1 LGYRE
6 QNKQI
11 QRHATTQEDIM
22 RTVARVLILSF
33 ILTGIAFAGPGKIKG
48 KVVDKESK
56 EGLVGANVSLVGTS
70 YGATTDVN
78 GDYQILNVP
87 AGEYTLKATYVGYAA
102 FNVTGFRVNS
112 DFTTE
117 QNFAMSSEAVTMQQV
132 EVVAVR
138 PLIRK
143 DYTNTTTVKTADDI
157 ANLPIRGVSE
167 VVGLQ
172 ASVVKN
178 EGSNLLYVRGGRP
191 EEVSYLM
198 DGVPV
203 NNPLSGRGSAAFTN
217 VNQNI
222 VEELQVQTG
231 GFNAEYGSALSG
243 IINLNT
249 KSATNKYTATA
260 EFVTDALG
268 NPTTGKDGVWGY
280 YLGNVSIGG
289 PVIPDNDIATLFLSG
304 EHQILTDNDPRAVG
318 GIKPNTK
325 STNWG
330 FSGKLALK
338 PTKEMDLKLGGNYF
352 GSKGNN
358 WNNLDRFLNWEH
370 HQKFDNATL
379 SGFARF
385 THNIGANLFYSLQG
399 SYFNEKLKS
408 GDGVWY
414 DDLLS
419 YGDPAKNPALPSTA
433 QNPGARYSF
442 LSEPGTVIDRFTKSQ
457 SEIFTYNADVTIQA
471 GAHLLKAGG
480 EYRTHKIRRYTINPM
495 GLALNLQGSGAD
507 GDWERYRNQNVEY
520 YGFNYTGDT
529 EYDGEDDFFRNDTND
544 KKEGPKKPIYLAF
557 YLQDKFELADLVLN
571 FGLRV
576 DHFDAKEM
584 VPKDPLNP
592 FGARLNPDGSINPS
606 GGVFDANDW
615 EASSATTQVSPRLG
629 FSFPI
634 TDRAVFHAQYGTFLQ
649 MPPLQYVLISKTWA
663 DRYMGDSPFSTR
675 IPNPNLKPERTVA
688 YELGFRQLLTDNVAF
703 SVTGFYKEVKDLI
716 QARNFGVGSTP
727 AFPNSYES
735 YENVDFGTVKGFD
748 VIFEMRRTSNIAM
761 QVNYTLSFANG
772 TGSEPQ
778 RQGRITWIQSQAPK
792 LVAPLDYDR
801 RHAGSVNIDYRL
813 GEGMGPKFGDLYLLE
828 RTGLNLLFT
837 FNSGVPYTRSI
848 VTNPFFGGVT
858 EIRPTG
864 AINEAS
870 TPWNFRFDLN
880 VNRTFKVG
888 PVDLV
893 AFLSVINVL
902 DADNVVS
909 VYVARRGGAALE
921 NETGIYRGT
930 GLPDNSGWLATRD
943 GQIWA
948 QTNGPEA
955 VRLFKEREANPENFG
970 MPRQVRVGL
979 RLEY

>member
-1 LGYRE
+1 
-6 QNKQI
+6 
-11 QRHATTQEDIM
+11 M

-33 ILTGIAFAGPGKIKG
+33 ILTGVAFAGPGKIKG

-78 GDYQILNVP
+78 GDFQILNIP
-87 AGEYTLKATYVGYAA
+87 AGDYTLKATYVGYAA
-102 FNVTGFRVNS
+102 FTVTGFRVNS

-117 QNFAMSSEAVTMQQV
+117 QNFTMSSEAVTLQQV
-132 EVVAVR
+132 EVVAQR

-143 DYTNTTTVKTADDI
+143 DFTNTTTVRTADDI

-203 NNPLSGRGSAAFTN
+203 NNPLSGRGSPAFSN
-217 VNQNI
+217 VNQNTI
-222 VEELQVQTG
+222 EELQVQTG
-231 GFNAEYGSALSG
+231 GFNAEYGAALSG

-249 KSATNKYTATA
+249 KSATSKYTATA

-268 NPTTGKDGVWGY
+268 NPTTGEDGVWGY
-280 YLGNVSIGG
+280 YLGNLSIGG
-289 PVIPDNDIATLFLSG
+289 PIIPTSDFATLYLSG
-304 EHQILTDNDPRAVG
+304 EHQILADNDPRAVG
-318 GIKPNTK
+318 GMKPNSK
-325 STNWG
+325 STNWA

-338 PTKEMDLKLGGNYF
+338 PTKEMDLKVGGNYF
-352 GSKGNN
+352 GTKGNN
-358 WNNLDRFLNWEH
+358 WNNLDRFLNSEH
-370 HQKFDNATL
+370 HQKFDNKTL

-399 SYFNEKLKS
+399 SYFNEKLKT
-408 GDGVWY
+408 GDGVWF

-419 YGDPAKNPALPSTA
+419 YGDPAKNPALPSVA

-442 LSEPGTVIDRFTKSQ
+442 LSEPGTVSDRFTKSQ

-471 GAHLLKAGG
+471 GDHLLKAGG
-480 EYRTHKIRRYTINPM
+480 EYRTHKIRRFTVNPM
-495 GLALNLQGSGAD
+495 GLSLNLLGSGAD

-520 YGFNYTGDT
+520 YGYNYTGET

-544 KKEGPKKPIYLAF
+544 KKEAPKKPLYLAF
-557 YLQDKFELADLVLN
+557 YLQDKFELSDLVLN
-571 FGLRV
+571 FGVRV
-576 DHFDAKEM
+576 DHFDAKEL

-592 FGARLNPDGSINPS
+592 FGPRLNPDGTTNPT
-606 GGVFDANDW
+606 GGTFDASDW
-615 EASSATTQVSPRLG
+615 EASTATTQVSPRLG

-663 DRYMGDSPFSTR
+663 DRYMGDAPFSTR
-675 IPNPNLKPERTVA
+675 IPNPNLRPERTVA

-703 SVTGFYKEVKDLI
+703 SITGFYKEVKDLI
-716 QARNFGVGSTP
+716 QARNFGSGTTP

-778 RQGRITWIQSQAPK
+778 RQSRITWIQTASPK

-801 RHAGSVNIDYRL
+801 RHAGSVNVDYRL
-813 GEGMGPKFGDLYLLE
+813 GEGMGPKLGDMYLLE

-837 FNSGVPYTRSI
+837 FNSGIPYTRSE
-848 VTNPFFGGVT
+848 VTNPFFGGVA
-858 EIRPTG
+858 EIKPTG
-864 AINEAS
+864 AINGAT

-880 VNRTFKVG
+880 LNRSFKVG

-893 AFLSVINVL
+893 AFLSVINLL

-943 GQIWA
+943 GQVWA

-970 MPRQVRVGL
+970 VPRQVRVGL